1 MRNRKLV
8 CYITI
13 IIIIV
18 FILLAII
25 DRMWEY
31 YYPSLGVFGYKPLYL
46 FILKLIYTFILF
58 SGVVRIL
65 KKKKYGL
72 FLLLFSSIGLI
83 TEYLFFYLIDYHF
96 RSFSLDYFLLE
107 FLSIFLIF
115 YIWRDFIEKGERC
128 VRIFI
133 LITFIAGNISIIYS
147 LCKFTLKL
155 Y

>member
-13 IIIIV
+13 IIIIA

-25 DRMWEY
+25 DRIWEH

-58 SGVVRIL
+58 SGVVGIL

-115 YIWRDFIEKGERC
+115 YIWRDFIEKRKRC
-128 VRIFI
+128 VRIFT

>member
-31 YYPSLGVFGYKPLYL
+31 HYPSLGVFGYKPLYL
-46 FILKLIYTFILF
+46 FILKLIYAFILF
-58 SGVVRIL
+58 SGVIGIL

-83 TEYLFFYLIDYHF
+83 VEYLFFYSIDYYF

-107 FLSIFLIF
+107 FLSVFLIF
-115 YIWRDFIEKGERC
+115 YIWRDFIKKEKIFT
-128 VRIFI
+128 RIFT
-133 LITFIAGNISIIYS
+133 LITFIASNISIIYL

>member
-58 SGVVRIL
+58 SGVVGIL
-65 KKKKYGL
+65 KKKKYGF

-96 RSFSLDYFLLE
+96 RSFSLYYFLLE

-115 YIWRDFIEKGERC
+115 YIWRDFIEKGKRC
-128 VRIFI
+128 VRIFT